1 MPRYIDSEDAI
12 YELERAFS
20 ADDYGK
26 IIRCISRTPTAD
38 VRENVHAKFVSE
50 IIKKENWKGQ
60 MKSYFQ
66 PNSCSNCHIALTG
79 GENFCPNCGAKMEDE
94 SIEDG

>member
-38 VRENVHAKFVSE
+38 VVEVVRCKYCKHYDFSDVNITPYGAWYKC
-50 IIKKENWKGQ
+50 K
-60 MKSYFQ
+60 
-66 PNSCSNCHIALTG
+66 ATG
-79 GENFCPNCGAKMEDE
+79 MYTPQIHYCGFGDKR
-94 SIEDG
+94 EDG